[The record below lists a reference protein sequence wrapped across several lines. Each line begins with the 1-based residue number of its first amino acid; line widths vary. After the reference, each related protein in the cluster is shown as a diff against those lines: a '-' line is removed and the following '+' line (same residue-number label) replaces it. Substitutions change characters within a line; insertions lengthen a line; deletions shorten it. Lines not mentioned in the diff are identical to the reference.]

1 MTLVTN
7 DPQRISK
14 SEDKDMKTITICSTL
29 ITAVLI
35 VGTADAQS
43 DDRTWQ
49 LEKVFNPKSQDLARE
64 ARGRVFIYDGLRD
77 TDIEQALESEFERVG
92 SMMFVRT
99 VITDRS
105 GDPLR
110 DETSGSYVTE
120 DDDCD

>member
-1 MTLVTN
+1 
-7 DPQRISK
+7 
-14 SEDKDMKTITICSTL
+14 MKTTTICSTL
-29 ITAVLI
+29 IAALLT

-43 DDRTWQ
+43 DDRSWQ
-49 LEKVFNPKSQDLARE
+49 LEKIFDPTPQDLAHE
-64 ARGRVFIYDGLRD
+64 AHGRVFIYDGLRD
-77 TDIEQALESEFERVG
+77 TDIEQALESEFGRVG

-110 DETSGSYVTE
+110 DETSGDYVTE